1 MNPTAT
7 FIKMSQFSKY
17 EITNEKKIVMMSTGR
32 GGTKKIK
39 RNF

>member
-1 MNPTAT
+1 MSPTAT

-17 EITNEKKIVMMSTGR
+17 GIKNEKKIVIMSAGR
-32 GGTKKIK
+32 GGTKKIE